1 MADNKKIR
9 LAIQGV
15 ATLIQNANLKG
26 FFEGKIVLQ
35 ITDLE
40 ALEQLISRIK
50 AIEGILEV
58 IRID

>member
-1 MADNKKIR
+1 MITQTR
-9 LAIQGV
+9 V
-15 ATLIQNANLKG
+15 

-50 AIEGILEV
+50 AIDGILEV